1 MMEVFFSCTW
11 GFELGSLGNKA
22 LKIKWSKDLERCVGC
37 FRSERMSAKG
47 EKSVGN
53 SPVFI
58 GQTGGAESRA
68 GPLK

>member
-11 GFELGSLGNKA
+11 GIELGSLGNKA
-22 LKIKWSKDLERCVGC
+22 LWLNDQRILVSCMGC
-37 FRSERMSAKG
+37 FRSERTSTKS
-47 EKSVGN
+47 EKVVGN

-58 GQTGGAESRA
+58 GQSGGAESRA

>member
-1 MMEVFFSCTW
+1 MIK
-11 GFELGSLGNKA
+11 GFKEM
-22 LKIKWSKDLERCVGC
+22 CGC

-58 GQTGGAESRA
+58 GQAGRAESRA